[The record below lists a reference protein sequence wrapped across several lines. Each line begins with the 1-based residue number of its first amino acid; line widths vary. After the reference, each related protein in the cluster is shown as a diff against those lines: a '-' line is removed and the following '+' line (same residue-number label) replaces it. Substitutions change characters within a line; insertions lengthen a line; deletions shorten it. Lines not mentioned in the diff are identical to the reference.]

1 VTLVEAGPDYGP
13 IDGGGWP
20 DDLLHAAG
28 IPESHDWGYAGA
40 SGEGRPMP
48 FDRARVIGGC
58 SSHNGCA
65 QCAGWRGD
73 CDAWAAAGC
82 AGWSGADL
90 EPLFAAVASRM
101 RFRRYRETEIQPLQR
116 AFLEAATAAGVP
128 RTDDLDDLD
137 GGAGCGCP
145 PVNIAGSMRWNAAA
159 AYLDPLRDNGRL
171 QVLGDA
177 PVDRL
182 ELRGG
187 RCHGARVVVDG
198 RETLIR
204 AGETIVSA
212 GTYGSPEILLRS
224 GVGPAGDLAAL
235 GIAVAADRPGVGA
248 GLRDQPA
255 SELEFAA
262 TAELRADLEAF
273 AGGGFMPQ
281 EQAIAK
287 LGPDAGAPY
296 AFHLYPW
303 VAPDPELPEGW
314 MVALPVALLRPRSS
328 GQVRLRSRAADPA
341 QVEHGYLSDPDDV
354 ADLAGALRGV
364 LDLVAGGPL
373 ARYLGR
379 PLAVPAGDDD
389 SSVEAFVRGR
399 HRHYYHPTG
408 TCRMGPSGDSS
419 AVVDHRCRVYGLDGL
434 RVADA
439 SVFAH
444 PPRSTTAWPTAVVG
458 ERTAQ
463 LIAAG

>member
-13 IDGGGWP
+13 VDDGGWP
-20 DDLLHAAG
+20 PELLDATA
-28 IPESHDWGYAGA
+28 IPESHDWGYRGA
-40 SGEGRPMP
+40 SGQGRPMP
-48 FDRARVIGGC
+48 FERARVIGGC

-73 CDAWAAAGC
+73 YDAWAADC
-82 AGWSGADL
+82 PGWSAADL
-90 EPLFAAVASRM
+90 APLFAAVAERM
-101 RFRRYRETEIQPLQR
+101 RFRRYRESEIQPLQR
-116 AFLEAATAAGVP
+116 AFLEAATAAGLP

-145 PVNIAGSMRWNAAA
+145 PVNIVGSTRWNAAA
-159 AYLDPLRDNGRL
+159 AYLDPPRRGGRL
-171 QVLGDA
+171 RVLGDA
-177 PVDRL
+177 RVDRL
-182 ELRGG
+182 QLRAG
-187 RCHGARVVVDG
+187 RCHGAHVVVGG

-204 AGETIVSA
+204 AGETIVCA
-212 GTYGSPEILLRS
+212 GAYGSPEILLRS
-224 GVGPAGDLAAL
+224 GVGAAGDLAAL
-235 GIAVAADRPGVGA
+235 GISVAVDRQGVGA

-262 TAELRADLEAF
+262 TAELVADLDAF
-273 AGGGFMPQ
+273 AAAGFMPQ

-287 LGPDAGAPY
+287 LGPAAGGAPY

-303 VAPDPELPEGW
+303 VAPQPELSEGW

-328 GQVRLRSRAADPA
+328 GHLRLSSIAADLA
-341 QVEHGYLSDPDDV
+341 EIEHGYLSEPDDLT
-354 ADLAGALRGV
+354 DLAGALRCV
-364 LDLVAGGPL
+364 LELAAGEPL

-379 PLAVPAGDDD
+379 PLAVPADDDD
-389 SSVEAFVRGR
+389 SSLERFLRGR

-408 TCRMGPSGDSS
+408 TCRMGPATDAW
-419 AVVDHRCRVYGLDGL
+419 AVVDNRCRVHGLEGL

-439 SVFAH
+439 SIF
-444 PPRSTTAWPTAVVG
+444 PDQPRATTAWPTAAVG

-463 LIAAG
+463 LMLAG

>member
-1 VTLVEAGPDYGP
+1 
-13 IDGGGWP
+13 
-20 DDLLHAAG
+20 
-28 IPESHDWGYAGA
+28 
-40 SGEGRPMP
+40 
-48 FDRARVIGGC
+48 
-58 SSHNGCA
+58 
-65 QCAGWRGD
+65 
-73 CDAWAAAGC
+73 
-82 AGWSGADL
+82 
-90 EPLFAAVASRM
+90 
-101 RFRRYRETEIQPLQR
+101 
-116 AFLEAATAAGVP
+116 VP

-145 PVNIAGSMRWNAAA
+145 PVNIAASTRWNAAA
-159 AYLDPLRDNGRL
+159 AYLDPLRDDGRL

-177 PVDRL
+177 RVDRL

-198 RETLIR
+198 QETLIR
-204 AGETIVSA
+204 AGETIVAA

-235 GIAVAADRPGVGA
+235 GVPVAADRPGVGA

-273 AGGGFMPQ
+273 AGAGFMPQ

-314 MVALPVALLRPRSS
+314 LVALPVALLRPRSS
-328 GQVRLRSRAADPA
+328 GQLRLRSRAADPV
-341 QVEHGYLSDPDDV
+341 QVEHGYLSDPEDV
-354 ADLAGALRGV
+354 AELAGALRGV
-364 LDLVAGGPL
+364 LDLLAGGPL
-373 ARYLGR
+373 VRYVGR
-379 PLAVPAGDDD
+379 PLAVPSGDDD
-389 SSVEAFVRGR
+389 PSVEAFVRGR

-408 TCRMGPSGDSS
+408 TCRMGPSDEPS
-419 AVVDHRCRVYGLDGL
+419 AVVDHRCRVHGLDGL

-439 SVFAH
+439 SVFPQ
-444 PPRSTTAWPTAVVG
+444 PPRATTAWPTAVVG
-458 ERTAQ
+458 ERAAQ